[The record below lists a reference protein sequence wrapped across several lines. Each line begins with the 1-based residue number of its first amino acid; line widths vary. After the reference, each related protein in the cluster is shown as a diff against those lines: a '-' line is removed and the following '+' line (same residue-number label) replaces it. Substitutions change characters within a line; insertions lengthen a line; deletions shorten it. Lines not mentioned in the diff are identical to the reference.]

1 MSSPSVCLLID
12 FASLG
17 CLRDWISAGIAEGW
31 LPAGATLY
39 HLAGAPDTFVVRE
52 GPAPRLTPLPVAS
65 CDKTFGTTVVRSNLD
80 PDALEE

>member
-1 MSSPSVCLLID
+1 MSSPSVCLLLD
-12 FASLG
+12 FASLAA
-17 CLRDWISAGIAEGW
+17 LRDWISAGIAEGW

-52 GPAPRLTPLPVAS
+52 GPAPELLPRPAAIH
-65 CDKTFGTTVVRSNLD
+65 FGTTVVRSNLD

>member
-1 MSSPSVCLLID
+1 MPVCLLLD
-12 FASLG
+12 FADLAR
-17 CLRDWISAGIAEGW
+17 LQNWISAGIAEGW

-52 GPAPRLTPLPVAS
+52 GPAPRLTSLPVAIS
-65 CDKTFGTTVVRSNLD
+65 FGTTVVRSNLD